1 MNPYDILKVKNTLV
15 KAVYYIVEYVI
26 FQSCFCFVIY
36 CTNWLHPQVF
46 QTILEPA
53 DIVDE
58 MHEAATQFLSQVEDE
73 RISSNPLAFQ
83 VTTDLLSC
91 LVSVSSPTQKLP
103 LEKLAQHH
111 VERFTSPSSLPTL
124 FKILRQLKTSNIKL
138 CDAFWSRTLECMVN
152 MPEEREDYKLFR
164 VSHRLVEES
173 SFCWAAWLKC
183 FQICVLV
190 PIILNP
196 YQHTSYCVMRFF
208 VFFSSFMQVPGQCVK
223 LSHNASLQIPH
234 SSSFMNHTIILT
246 LCSLS

>member
-1 MNPYDILKVKNTLV
+1 M
-15 KAVYYIVEYVI
+15 
-26 FQSCFCFVIY
+26 
-36 CTNWLHPQVF
+36 
-46 QTILEPA
+46 
-53 DIVDE
+53 DE

-111 VERFTSPSSLPTL
+111 VEGFTSPSSLPTL

-173 SFCWAAWLKC
+173 SFCCEAYAEL
-183 FQICVLV
+183 L
-190 PIILNP
+190 
-196 YQHTSYCVMRFF
+196 
-208 VFFSSFMQVPGQCVK
+208 G
-223 LSHNASLQIPH
+223 
-234 SSSFMNHTIILT
+234 
-246 LCSLS
+246 

>member
-1 MNPYDILKVKNTLV
+1 
-15 KAVYYIVEYVI
+15 
-26 FQSCFCFVIY
+26 
-36 CTNWLHPQVF
+36 
-46 QTILEPA
+46 
-53 DIVDE
+53 

-111 VERFTSPSSLPTL
+111 VEGFTSPSSLPTL

-164 VSHRLVEES
+164 VSHRLVEEC
-173 SFCWAAWLKC
+173 SFCC
-183 FQICVLV
+183 E
-190 PIILNP
+190 
-196 YQHTSYCVMRFF
+196 SYADLL
-208 VFFSSFMQVPGQCVK
+208 G
-223 LSHNASLQIPH
+223 
-234 SSSFMNHTIILT
+234 
-246 LCSLS
+246 

>member
-1 MNPYDILKVKNTLV
+1 
-15 KAVYYIVEYVI
+15 
-26 FQSCFCFVIY
+26 
-36 CTNWLHPQVF
+36 
-46 QTILEPA
+46 
-53 DIVDE
+53 

-111 VERFTSPSSLPTL
+111 VEGFTSPSSLPTL

-173 SFCWAAWLKC
+173 SFCCEAYAELLGWSA
-183 FQICVLV
+183 F
-190 PIILNP
+190 
-196 YQHTSYCVMRFF
+196 RF
-208 VFFSSFMQVPGQCVK
+208 VFKCWSFWILTITPPIVSWDFLFSSVPSWKFQDSV
-223 LSHNASLQIPH
+223 SN
-234 SSSFMNHTIILT
+234 
-246 LCSLS
+246 